1 MLKSFSNFSQRQLNN
16 LTRKSEK
23 YGNVHFISFYCAVLS
38 RLAYFSDEYFLDKYT
53 SIFGPIIDENIMKCI
68 NESSIPDLLEDEKIF
83 KLNDGNPY
91 NFSTYTHKGKLFV
104 DFIELTKKVNV
115 ENNEIIDKKLL
126 EELEKINHLKR
137 DLPNIYNS
145 INSHVPKKIVT
156 SNPDIVPITLDDV
169 KEVLNSNDGLHE
181 EEKLNLIKK
190 LEKIITKGGFTAFRK
205 SYILSVID
213 KEYRK
218 QKVKYISIATSNY
231 GEIYVVADK
240 RMPSTIFLIFR
251 GTYSA
256 KTAAAYTK
264 PTSLIPLNIGIDD
277 KGNSESYLFGI
288 FKITIEIIHT
298 IVESL
303 RYLSVNFLNKD
314 PGSVK
319 IITTGH
325 SLGGAMATNFAYLW
339 MKIRKTPPYNSPP
352 YNILSE
358 EIGCFSLGAPRSIN
372 TGISEMFCNYVLAK
386 KITYLRIITKGDP
399 VPLLPFKATYFSHPC
414 EDNISIKKIEG
425 RSDVDEFEK
434 CNSLIKM
441 IPNPL
446 TMKVYPRVNYE
457 GNLDCLGYNTRVNI
471 SNPLSHTIYLDIL
484 FVNAV
489 DIKNFASSAV
499 SFTTKEITRN
509 PKTKSTTCRVILY
522 DDEYKAAFFDM
533 TDATGEFVDD
543 LKAENALLNEKSAEA
558 PPQSTEEQDN
568 EKSEQN
574 SDPPKE
580 VDNNDTTTKPDKN
593 QLGGGDSG
601 YGVLK
606 SKTVVEDI
614 NVNKISFN
622 NLIENAVKIEVSPL
636 PMYGE
641 LQNPFKDVIKEQ
653 QSPKLCCI
661 GLKQKGGKT
670 RKNRRYKT
678 KPKTRKIKPKT
689 RKNHFKTRKNKY
701 KIKSKTRKY

>member
-23 YGNVHFISFYCAVLS
+23 YGNIHFISFYCAVLS
-38 RLAYFSDEYFLDKYT
+38 RLAYISDEYFLHKYT
-53 SIFGPIIDENIMKCI
+53 SIFGPIINENIMKCI

-83 KLNDGNPY
+83 KLNNGNPH

-104 DFIELTKKVNV
+104 EFIELTKKVNV
-115 ENNEIIDKKLL
+115 VNNEIIDKKLL
-126 EELEKINHLKR
+126 EELEKINHLER
-137 DLPNIYNS
+137 DLPSIYNG
-145 INSHVPKKIVT
+145 INRHVPKNLVNVNNDDIPLTFEDVEEVLT
-156 SNPDIVPITLDDV
+156 SNNDIEP
-169 KEVLNSNDGLHE
+169 

-190 LEKIITKGGFTAFRK
+190 LKKIITKGGFTTFRK

-231 GEIYVVADK
+231 GEIYAVADK
-240 RMPSTIFLIFR
+240 RMPTTIFLIFR

-264 PTSLIPLNIGIDD
+264 PTSLIPLNIGIDE

-319 IITTGH
+319 IITTGN

-339 MKIRKTPPYNSPP
+339 MKIRKTPPYNSSP
-352 YNILSE
+352 YDILSE
-358 EIGCFSLGAPRSIN
+358 NIGCFSLGAPRSIN
-372 TGISEMFCNYVLAK
+372 TGISEMFCNYVLEK

-414 EDNISIKKIEG
+414 EDNISIKKIKEHP
-425 RSDVDEFEK
+425 DFDEFEK

-446 TMKVYPRVNYE
+446 TMKVYPRVNYD

-509 PKTKSTTCRVILY
+509 PDTKSTTCRVILY

-543 LKAENALLNEKSAEA
+543 FKTETALLNEKSVEA
-558 PPQSTEEQDN
+558 PEQSTQ
-568 EKSEQN
+568 EQN
-574 SDPPKE
+574 YENPSQE
-580 VDNNDTTTKPDKN
+580 LDNNNTTKLYNK

-614 NVNKISFN
+614 NVNVNSFN
-622 NLIENAVKIEVSPL
+622 KLIENAFEIEVSPL

-641 LQNPFKDVIKEQ
+641 LQNPFKDIKEN

-670 RKNRRYKT
+670 RRNRYKN
-678 KPKTRKIKPKT
+678 KPKT
-689 RKNHFKTRKNKY
+689 RKNKPKTRKNKY
-701 KIKSKTRKY
+701 KNKK